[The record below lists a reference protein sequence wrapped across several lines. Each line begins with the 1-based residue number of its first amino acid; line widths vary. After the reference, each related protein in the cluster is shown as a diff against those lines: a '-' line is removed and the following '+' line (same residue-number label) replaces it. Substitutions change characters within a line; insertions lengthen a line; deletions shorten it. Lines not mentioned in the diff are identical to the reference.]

1 MPPATHGCARGHR
14 AAGQRFGRPAR
25 AAPRSPKARSGCRP
39 TSADQWPPPASR
51 PPPWAASTRSP
62 RGPADAGRRER
73 RSCRG
78 RRTGR
83 RRASRPALAACT
95 CAGTARPAHARPI
108 PARGSG
114 LRRPPSLRHADLAP
128 PSAHPE
134 VELRTRTPS
143 MREPALPCVECVRA
157 SVSNAA
163 AAAAAASGCVCSG
176 DVPSSLRALPTA
188 HASRRIP
195 RTLDVC
201 LCRGSG
207 LSRPSAASQAEELSA
222 NEARLGGGTPVRKE
236 EGTPLLC

>member
-1 MPPATHGCARGHR
+1 VPPATHGCARGHR

-114 LRRPPSLRHADLAP
+114 LRRPLSLRHADLAP

-163 AAAAAASGCVCSG
+163 AAAAAASSACAREMC
-176 DVPSSLRALPTA
+176 RALSEL
-188 HASRRIP
+188 SRRP
-195 RTLDVC
+195 TR
-201 LCRGSG
+201 RGAS
-207 LSRPSAASQAEELSA
+207 LARWTCASAAAWVYHGLVLRRRRKSSRQTRRALA
-222 NEARLGGGTPVRKE
+222 GARRCAKVGN
-236 EGTPLLC
+236 PLLC